1 MFISCYFTFFS
12 PSGLEMGFKVV
23 LHVKQ
28 VLANQT
34 GKFVSP
40 IPSSLLQSPQ
50 QKGLLMAHKLAKLS
64 PETISVITSTT
75 QKSHKLPN

>member
-1 MFISCYFTFFS
+1 
-12 PSGLEMGFKVV
+12 MGFKMV
-23 LHVKQ
+23 LHIKK

-50 QKGLLMAHKLAKLS
+50 QKGLLLAHKHKQS
-64 PETISVITSTT
+64 YP
-75 QKSHKLPN
+75 QKPYQ

>member
-1 MFISCYFTFFS
+1 MKHKGILEVMFISCYFTFFS

-50 QKGLLMAHKLAKLS
+50 QKGLLMAHK
-64 PETISVITSTT
+64 
-75 QKSHKLPN
+75 H